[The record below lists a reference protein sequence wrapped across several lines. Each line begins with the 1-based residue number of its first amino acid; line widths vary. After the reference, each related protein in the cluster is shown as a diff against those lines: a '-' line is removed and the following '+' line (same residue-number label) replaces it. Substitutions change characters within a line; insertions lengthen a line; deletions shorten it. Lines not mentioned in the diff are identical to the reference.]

1 MPFWRKGNRPA
12 RLPGLPRLCSG
23 RGAHFGE
30 RAFCALCLVTMIAT
44 VQTVA
49 HPFRGEARQKPTPK
63 ATAAKKANELT
74 LAGLRPGR
82 DSVSKAKTKFGTKN
96 MSATDGVIFWSCG
109 DWKMTLDLD
118 ARTAV
123 RAVIVSDSTFGKGH
137 PQAPPSHQAKDI
149 PIPCY
154 LQTTSTA
161 VSVEKGEG
169 LNLKNLWTTGKGLA
183 LGDPV
188 ERLTSLYG
196 APDSRSPSTK
206 DGQPL
211 ELWYYAFDWAGPDVP
226 QVMEVVCTR
235 EKDGQAGRVVEITLA
250 APSL

>member
-82 DSVSKAKTKFGTKN
+82 DSVTKAKTKFGTKN

-137 PQAPPSHQAKDI
+137 PQAPPSHQAKNI

-206 DGQPL
+206 DGERL
-211 ELWYYAFDWAGPDVP
+211 ELLYYAFDWAGPDVP
-226 QVMEVVCTR
+226 QVMEVVCTV
-235 EKDGQAGRVVEITLA
+235 ETDGAPGRVVEITLA
-250 APSL
+250 ASSL